1 MVIKELVMRTLTQP
15 AGAAA
20 ELIELGLKRDALWLG
35 LILAAVLNA
44 LFFSVSFYAAPPMP
58 LEGMSAEEAAQ
69 LEFVLGFF
77 GSPMRVALVLGV
89 SLVMSVFAFFLAGK
103 FLGGQAS
110 LTDVL
115 VVVTWWQFV
124 GLGMSVVIMAVGA
137 LSVVLASTLSMAG
150 NVWLL
155 FALIGL
161 LTGAHRFETMFKGI
175 GTVALSLFLM
185 AVGLMIILTLIGFGL
200 PPVEASNV

>member
-15 AGAAA
+15 AGAAG
-20 ELIELGLKRDALWLG
+20 ELMALGLKRDVLWLG
-35 LILAAVLNA
+35 LVLAAVLNA
-44 LFFSVSFYAAPPMP
+44 LFFSVSFHAAPPIP
-58 LEGMSAEEAAQ
+58 LEGISAEEEAQ
-69 LEFVLGFF
+69 MAFMLGLLGSPVRVAIVLG
-77 GSPMRVALVLGV
+77 L
-89 SLVMSVFAFFLAGK
+89 SLVMSVFAFFFAGK
-103 FLGGQAS
+103 FLGGQGRLQDILA
-110 LTDVL
+110 
-115 VVVTWWQFV
+115 VVTWWQFV
-124 GLGMSVVIMAVGA
+124 GLGMSGVIMAIGV
-137 LSVVLASTLSMAG
+137 LSVALAAMLSFVG

-200 PPVEASNV
+200 PPLEASNV

>member
-20 ELIELGLKRDALWLG
+20 DILAFGLKRDVLWLG
-35 LILAAVLNA
+35 LGLAAVLNA
-44 LFFSVSFYAAPPMP
+44 LFFSVSFHGSPPMP
-58 LEGMSAEEAAQ
+58 LDGISAEEEAQ
-69 LEFVLGFF
+69 MAYLLGFL
-77 GSPMRVALVLGV
+77 GSPVRVALVLGL
-89 SLVMSVFAFFLAGK
+89 SLGMSVFAFFFAGK
-103 FLGGQAS
+103 LLGGQGRLQDILA
-110 LTDVL
+110 
-115 VVVTWWQFV
+115 VVTWWQFV
-124 GLGMSVVIMAVGA
+124 GLGMSVVIMAIGA
-137 LSVVLASTLSMAG
+137 LSVALAAMLSFLG

-185 AVGLMIILTLIGFGL
+185 ALGLMILLTLIGFGL